1 MKYAK
6 LIDNNLYFPPKNKD
20 GVCNYDLDVDRLIA
34 DGYKEFV
41 EAEKLD
47 GYMYEITYLEDE
59 TQIVEL
65 AQVIKT
71 PEEQK
76 QEQFQREFFNTS
88 LGYVRRNVNMKNG
101 EVKDFLT
108 DIVPRLKEGVKII
121 TYNADGTQNIGV
133 EVTEQFINECD
144 NQLLQDFYGKEN

>member
-6 LIDNNLYFPPKNKD
+6 LIDNNLYFAPKNKD
-20 GVCNYDLDVDRLIA
+20 GICNYDLDTERLIA

-59 TQIVEL
+59 TQIIEI
-65 AQVIKT
+65 AQVVKT
-71 PEEQK
+71 PEEQQ
-76 QEQFQREFFNTS
+76 QEQFQREFFQTS
-88 LGYVRRNVNMKNG
+88 LGYVRRNVNMQTG
-101 EVKDFLT
+101 DIKDFLT

-144 NQLLQDFYGKEN
+144 NQLLQDFYGKED

>member
-6 LIDNNLYFPPKNKD
+6 LIDGNLYFAPKNKD
-20 GVCNYDLDVDRLIA
+20 GICNYNLDTERLIA

-47 GYMYEITYLEDE
+47 GYTYEITYLEDE
-59 TQIVEL
+59 TQIVEI

-71 PEEQK
+71 PEEQQ

-88 LGYVRRNVNMKNG
+88 LGYVRRNVNMQTG

-108 DIVPRLKEGVKII
+108 DIVPRLKVGVPII
-121 TYNADGTQNIGV
+121 TYNIDGTQNTGV
-133 EVTEQFINECD
+133 IVTEQFINECD

>member
-6 LIDNNLYFPPKNKD
+6 LIDNNLYFAPKNKD
-20 GVCNYDLDVDRLIA
+20 GICNYDLDTERLIE

-47 GYMYEITYLEDE
+47 GYTYEITYLEDE
-59 TQIVEL
+59 NQIIEV
-65 AQVIKT
+65 AQVVKT
-71 PEEQK
+71 PEEAQ

-101 EVKDFLT
+101 DVKDFLT
-108 DIVPRLKEGVKII
+108 DIVPRLKVGVPII
-121 TYNADGTQNIGV
+121 TYNADGTQNTGV
-133 EVTEQFINECD
+133 IVTEQFINECD
-144 NQLLQDFYGKEN
+144 NQLLQDFYGKGE